1 MNFDN
6 LVKVLGCSLVTTST
20 SKMVDFSVVSSSW
33 VITFDCS
40 IGFNKL
46 EAVLECLTPTV
57 KGN

>member
-6 LVKVLGCSLVTTST
+6 LVEVLGCSLVTTST
-20 SKMVDFSVVSSSW
+20 SKMLDFSVVSSSW
-33 VITFDCS
+33 VIIFDCF

-46 EAVLECLTPTV
+46 QAVLECLIPTV